1 MALSPAD
8 LGPQIHKSDVP
19 VYSTQA
25 DLIKNISGFTVD
37 KRTVKVTDENQARR
51 CMDMLAFNA
60 ADLGEAK
67 TSAPDVMT
75 LSRYLISEVG
85 RQLGVVPASVFL
97 FYGAMARG
105 ELGRPMTVAAINV
118 RGDAYNT
125 ARAMFRAALANRV
138 GALIL
143 EIARSEIA
151 YTGQPP
157 AEYATVMTAAAVREG
172 FRGRLFLQGDH
183 YQINAK
189 KYGEDP
195 DGELKALKDLIRES
209 VTAGFGQIDID
220 ASTLERRGEE
230 GISVEE
236 AVRKNAELTASLT
249 EFVRNLENLHRL
261 PYTISLGGE
270 SGEVGKTNTTVEEY
284 RAYMAILRERLN
296 SMGIEKGIS
305 KISVN
310 TGTAHG
316 GIRLPDGTLA
326 KVNIGFDTLKAISHE
341 ARKDGLAGAV
351 QHGASTLPDEVF
363 HKFVE
368 YDTVE
373 VHLATGFQDITMD
386 SMPKDLIETL
396 YDWVRTNCAGERKPE
411 QTEIQFLLASRKKSW
426 GPNKEMVW
434 RMDEET
440 RRRAAERLEAKF
452 TFLFEQLNL
461 ADTQDL
467 VERFVPEPE
476 VTFPYPLG

>member
-1 MALSPAD
+1 MASNSVD
-8 LGPQIHKSDVP
+8 LGPQVHKSDVP
-19 VYSTQA
+19 VYGTPA
-25 DLIKNISGFTVD
+25 DLIKGASGLAVD
-37 KRTVKVTDENQARR
+37 KRTVKITDENQARR
-51 CMDMLAFNA
+51 SMDILAFNA
-60 ADLGEAK
+60 VDMGKGKSA
-67 TSAPDVMT
+67 APDVMT
-75 LSRYLISEVG
+75 LSRYLIAEVG
-85 RQLGVVPASVFL
+85 RQLGVVPASVFP
-97 FYGAMARG
+97 FYAAMARG
-105 ELGRPMTVAAINV
+105 EIGRSMTVAAINI

-138 GALIL
+138 GAVIL
-143 EIARSEIA
+143 EIARSEIE
-151 YTGQPP
+151 YTNQPP
-157 AEYATVMTAAAVREG
+157 AEYGAIMTAAAVRQG

-189 KYGEDP
+189 KYQENP
-195 DGELKALKDLIRES
+195 EGELKALKDLIQDS
-209 VTAGFGQIDID
+209 IAAGFGQIDID
-220 ASTLERRGEE
+220 TSTLERRGEE

-236 AVRKNAELTASLT
+236 AVRKNAELTATLT
-249 EFVRNLENLHRL
+249 EFIRNLENQKKL

-284 RAYMAILRERLN
+284 WAYMAILKDRLAG
-296 SMGIEKGIS
+296 MGIERGIS

-326 KVNIGFDTLKAISHE
+326 KVNIGFDTLKAISQA

-363 HKFVE
+363 HRFVE
-368 YDTVE
+368 YDTAE

-386 SMPKDLIETL
+386 SMSKDLIETL
-396 YDWVRTNCAGERKPE
+396 YDWVRASCAGERKPD
-411 QTEIQFLLASRKKSW
+411 QTEIQFLLACRKKSW

-434 RMDEET
+434 RMDEGS
-440 RRRAAERLEAKF
+440 RKRAAERLEAKF
-452 TFLFEQLNL
+452 GFLFQQLNL

-467 VERFVPEPE
+467 VERLVPELE
-476 VTFPYPLG
+476 VTFSYP